1 LKNIDKIFCFGLLI
15 SLYSCGF
22 GEWDVDLYKQKIPNS
37 SKVIYEYD
45 AWGGRDSH
53 TSGIVLMDSTQQF
66 KVNSSRKL
74 PISYLSEL
82 PNKNKIKSIELK
94 KAVDNDKI
102 TLSIVDSE
110 KINSSGIDIEVE
122 YYESYSGYSNA
133 TCLLNEYEFEN
144 FKEVNDSIYFYGID
158 KKFGN
163 NLKGK
168 NSVSFQKGNIK
179 LITDENGKIF
189 RVVIK
194 ELFKDNATKFKY
206 KKGTAEITEKITD
219 SPVICF
225 RVYYFLPKN
234 EIYESEFSDFG
245 IYKPVRKSTVPNNVY
260 N

>member
-1 LKNIDKIFCFGLLI
+1 MKDISKIFYFGLLI
-15 SLYSCGF
+15 SLSNCGI
-22 GEWDVDLYKQKIPNS
+22 GEWDVELYQQRIPNS

-53 TSGIVLMDSTQQF
+53 TSGIVLMDSIEKF

-74 PISYLSEL
+74 PISYFSAL
-82 PNKNKIKSIELK
+82 PNKNRIKSIELK
-94 KAVDNDKI
+94 KAVNNDEITLDKI
-102 TLSIVDSE
+102 DS
-110 KINSSGIDIEVE
+110 KKLNNSGIDIVVD
-122 YYESYSGYSNA
+122 YYEKYSGYSNA
-133 TCLLNEYEFEN
+133 ACLLNKYEFES
-144 FKEVNDSIYFYGID
+144 FKETNDSLFIYGLD
-158 KKFGN
+158 EKFGK
-163 NLKGK
+163 NLKDK

-225 RVYYFLPKN
+225 RVYYFLPKK
-234 EIYESEFSDFG
+234 EIYESEFSDYG
-245 IYKPVRKSTVPNNVY
+245 IYKRVK
-260 N
+260 

>member
-1 LKNIDKIFCFGLLI
+1 MKDIFKIFCFGLII
-15 SLYSCGF
+15 SLSSCGI
-22 GEWDVDLYKQKIPNS
+22 GEWDVELYQQRIPNS

-53 TSGIVLMDSTQQF
+53 TSGIVLMDSTEKF

-74 PISYLSEL
+74 PISYFLAL
-82 PNKNKIKSIELK
+82 PNKNRIKSIELK
-94 KAVDNDKI
+94 KAVNNDEITLDKI
-102 TLSIVDSE
+102 DS
-110 KINSSGIDIEVE
+110 KKLNNSGIDIEVD
-122 YYESYSGYSNA
+122 YYEKYSGYSNA
-133 TCLLNEYEFEN
+133 TCLLNEYEFES
-144 FKEVNDSIYFYGID
+144 FKETNDSLFIYGLNE
-158 KKFGN
+158 KFGK
-163 NLKGK
+163 NLKDK

-206 KKGTAEITEKITD
+206 TKGTAEITEKITD

-225 RVYYFLPKN
+225 RVYYFLPKK

-245 IYKPVRKSTVPNNVY
+245 IYKRVK
-260 N
+260 